1 MGKSYQV
8 GENMFVLPVDME
20 NRPVEDIARDAVASI
35 MEVCDQVGKQREA
48 ERKAREE
55 IKRMSSITVRDM
67 KNLLEDVPDDYQ
79 VVMVLTKKKEEEKAV
94 LSMVNGF
101 QVLDREREVRLLN

>member
-8 GENMFVLPVDME
+8 RENVFVLPVDME
-20 NRPVEDIARDAVASI
+20 NRSVEDIARDAVASI

-79 VVMVLTKKKEEEKAV
+79 VVMVLTKKKKEEKAV

>member
-1 MGKSYQV
+1 MGKSYQAR
-8 GENMFVLPVDME
+8 ENMFVLPVDME

-35 MEVCDQVGKQREA
+35 MDVCDQVGKQREA

-55 IKRMSSITVRDM
+55 IKRMNSITVGEI

-79 VVMVLTKKKEEEKAV
+79 IIMVLTKKNEKDV
-94 LSMVNGF
+94 LSMINGF
-101 QVLDREREVRLLN
+101 QVLDRDREVRLLN

>member
-8 GENMFVLPVDME
+8 RENMFVLPVDME
-20 NRPVEDIARDAVASI
+20 NRSVEDIARDAVASI
-35 MEVCDQVGKQREA
+35 MDVCDQVGKQREA

-55 IKRMSSITVRDM
+55 IKRMNSITVGEI

-79 VVMVLTKKKEEEKAV
+79 IIMVLTKKNEEEKAV
-94 LSMVNGF
+94 LSMINGF
-101 QVLDREREVRLLN
+101 QVLDRDREVRLLN

>member
-20 NRPVEDIARDAVASI
+20 NRSVEDIARDAVASI
-35 MEVCDQVGKQREA
+35 MDVCDQVGKQREA

-55 IKRMSSITVRDM
+55 IRRMNSITVVEI

-79 VVMVLTKKKEEEKAV
+79 VIMVQTKKKEEEKDV

-101 QVLDREREVRLLN
+101 QVLDRDREVRLLN